1 MYRVAAVTETAGQ
14 VLVFA
19 LGVGLSPIPI
29 VAIVLVLASPHATP
43 KALAFLVG
51 WVVGLAALAALLLV
65 LANAGGDGRGEPA
78 DWLNAVMLV
87 LGLILLWLAL
97 GQWRGRPRT
106 GEVPELPRW
115 MASIDGLTP
124 ARAGLTGAGL
134 AALNPKN
141 LVLALGAVAAIAQA
155 DVPDGEQGAALALFV
170 GVGTVGV
177 AAPIVVHTL
186 LQDRATRLLDRL
198 RVWMTR
204 RNAIIMAVLLALI
217 GAKLVY
223 DGVSG
228 LTG

>member
-1 MYRVAAVTETAGQ
+1 MPEAAGQ

-43 KALAFLVG
+43 KALAFLAG
-51 WVVGLAALAALLLV
+51 WVAGLTALSALLLV
-65 LANAGGDGRGEPA
+65 LANAGGDAKGEPA
-78 DWLNAVMLV
+78 DWLEIVMLA
-87 LGLILLWLAL
+87 LGLIVLWLAL
-97 GQWRGRPRT
+97 GQWRGRPRG
-106 GEVPELPRW
+106 GEEPELPRW

-124 ARAGLTGAGL
+124 GRAGLTGAGL

-155 DVPDGEQGAALALFV
+155 DAADRNQAAALALLV
-170 GVGTVGV
+170 LVGTVGV
-177 AAPIVVHTL
+177 AAPIMLHTL
-186 LQDRATRLLDRL
+186 LHEHATRRLDRL

-204 RNAIIMAVLLALI
+204 RNKVIMAVLLAVI
-217 GAKLVY
+217 GAKLVS
-223 DGVSG
+223 DGISG